1 MPETRTRWRRFCD
14 WCVKARRSLSF
25 RVIAFSSIW
34 AIIALVVIATVIS
47 TLFRQV
53 SQRGFDTV
61 LSAHL
66 FNLIGSVSASDE
78 GVLSG
83 VPNLGDLRFSRP
95 DSGWYWSVEPVNVT
109 LSRPLRS
116 ASLTGPV
123 AVPPADA
130 VPFDE
135 SYQRSYITTGPA
147 GHEIQ
152 VLEAEIVLGEG
163 DRIARFRVMGNV
175 SELEAEISQFSR
187 RLMSYLSLFGLGMIG
202 INVVAILLAL
212 GPLGNIRGA
221 LAKIRE
227 GQAEKL
233 AGPFPAEIEPLA
245 QETNA
250 LIESNRRIIERSRT
264 QVGNL
269 AHSLK
274 TPLAVVTNEARQLGG
289 DRGRLIE
296 GQAAAMQSQID
307 HYLKRARAV
316 AQQGTLAQRTQVNE
330 ALIRLLRA
338 FRKISRDTRIDE
350 HLPDEPVVFAGERED
365 FEEICGNLLENAVKW
380 ADGRVMVQVVQLAG
394 GDDETHQFSLVIE
407 DDGPGIPDDQARHA
421 LKRGRRLD
429 ETKPGTGLG
438 LAIVADL
445 VEEYKGTIALE
456 RSGLGG
462 LRVVVTLP
470 SV

>member
-14 WCVKARRSLSF
+14 WCTKARRSLSF

-34 AIIALVVIATVIS
+34 AIIALLVIATVIS

-66 FNLIGSVSASDE
+66 FNLIASVSASDRGE
-78 GVLSG
+78 LVG

-95 DSGWYWSVEPVNVT
+95 NSGWYWSVEPVSDT

-123 AVPPADA
+123 PVPSSDE
-130 VPFDE
+130 VPFDDT
-135 SYQRSYITTGPA
+135 YQRAYLTTGPA
-147 GHEIQ
+147 DHEIQ

-175 SELEAEISQFSR
+175 SELESEISRFSR
-187 RLMSYLSLFGLGMIG
+187 RLMSYLGLFGLGMVG
-202 INVVAILLAL
+202 INVLAILLAL

-233 AGPFPAEIEPLA
+233 SGPFPAEIEPLA
-245 QETNA
+245 HETNA

-296 GQAAAMQSQID
+296 GQASAMQNQID
-307 HYLKRARAV
+307 HYLKRARAA

-330 ALIRLLRA
+330 TLNRLLRA
-338 FRKISRDTRIDE
+338 FRKISPETHVDQRMPEGAVI
-350 HLPDEPVVFAGERED
+350 FAGERED

-380 ADGRVMVQVVQLAG
+380 SSGHIRVEVVEAG
-394 GDDETHQFSLVIE
+394 STFLLCIE
-407 DDGPGIPDDQARHA
+407 DDGPGIPEEQARQA

-429 ETKPGTGLG
+429 ESKPGTGLG

-456 RSGLGG
+456 RSRLGG
-462 LRVVVTLP
+462 LRAVVTLP
-470 SV
+470 VA